1 MADREIEEL
10 NQLAQGIL
18 TLTPR
23 VSSPGTPHRASGP
36 KPIVAIPQSSP
47 RTPRATIA
55 TPRTIPTLP
64 NSPGPIVSPRMRQT
78 ALFTFRGVIAARTVE
93 SAKAMRRHL
102 EHMCDVVITT
112 YKYCMDNSRE
122 SPDVVD
128 KLKDVVQVQ
137 PDVAFFVEF
146 CIEETEACTREAS
159 KIKLQA
165 LNARIQ
171 EITAGLPQD
180 FQAIKNDTSVYER
193 IFDKLLSLLESVS
206 EFLKEG
212 HKVEVGRVLDVAY
225 EAVSETKAL
234 RDLVDD
240 SNLVPQAQLTSRKC
254 LDLLK
259 YGTDLHLPPHSIDTS
274 VGPRAV
280 SWSNRTRP
288 KSCPIAST
296 PRSPCCRPRC
306 PCSSRRRA
314 SDSTSPTST

>member
-1 MADREIEEL
+1 
-10 NQLAQGIL
+10 
-18 TLTPR
+18 
-23 VSSPGTPHRASGP
+23 
-36 KPIVAIPQSSP
+36 
-47 RTPRATIA
+47 
-55 TPRTIPTLP
+55 
-64 NSPGPIVSPRMRQT
+64 MRQT

-112 YKYCMDNSRE
+112 YKYCMDKSRE

-193 IFDKLLSLLESVS
+193 IFDKLLSLLENVS

-225 EAVSETKAL
+225 EAVTETKAL
-234 RDLVDD
+234 RDLADD
-240 SNLVPQAQLTSRKC
+240 TSLVPQAQLTSRKC

-259 YGTDLHLPPHSIDTS
+259 
-274 VGPRAV
+274 
-280 SWSNRTRP
+280 
-288 KSCPIAST
+288 
-296 PRSPCCRPRC
+296 
-306 PCSSRRRA
+306 
-314 SDSTSPTST
+314 